1 MNKNVVVGDSSLQ
14 QSRIDEKG
22 EKKTGG
28 EMQQDWGKTSM
39 EIGQYHFGAVAG
51 SVGDMVAE
59 TYSSCLS

>member
-28 EMQQDWGKTSM
+28 EMQQYWGKTSM
-39 EIGQYHFGAVAG
+39 EIGITLGQ
-51 SVGDMVAE
+51 
-59 TYSSCLS
+59 